1 MYRLYEYP
9 GSGNCYKVN
18 LMLHLVGANFESVTI
33 DIMQGES
40 RTAEFLQINPNGRI
54 PVLEIEP
61 GNYLP
66 ESNAAMFY
74 LAENTPYL
82 PESRLSRAR
91 VIQWLCF
98 EQYSHEPN
106 IAVARFIIKFL
117 GNPDDRRAQV
127 ARCQE
132 QGRAALAVMDRH
144 LADRSF
150 FVDER
155 MTIADIALYA
165 YTHVSDEADIDLAP
179 FPNVQRW
186 LDRVAGHPGY
196 VPMLRDSASGAD
208 GTGESA

>member
-18 LMLHLVGANFESVTI
+18 LMLHLVGAEFESVTV
-33 DIMQGES
+33 DIMRGES
-40 RTAEFLQINPNGRI
+40 RTAEFFRINPNGRI

-61 GNYLP
+61 GKYLP

-117 GNPDDRRAQV
+117 GNPDDQHARV
-127 ARCQE
+127 ANCQQ

-155 MTIADIALYA
+155 ITIADIALYA
-165 YTHVSDEADIDLAP
+165 YTHVSDEADIGLAP
-179 FPNVQRW
+179 YPHIRGW
-186 LDRVAGHPGY
+186 LDRVADHPGY
-196 VPMLRDSASGAD
+196 VPMPQVESTGKDR
-208 GTGESA
+208 TGESA